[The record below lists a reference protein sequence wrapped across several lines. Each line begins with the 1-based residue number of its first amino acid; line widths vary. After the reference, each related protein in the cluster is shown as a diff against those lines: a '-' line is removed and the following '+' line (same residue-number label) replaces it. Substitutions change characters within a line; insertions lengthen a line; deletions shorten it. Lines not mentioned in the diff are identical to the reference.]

1 MDHITRCN
9 CVVCRLRKLG
19 NKNKMRSVHCT
30 IIFTFG
36 SRPQVHDID
45 DVIPMGFSHSEF
57 ATLGVSKADALS
69 PASIHRMLM
78 NAVGKYHEVLKL
90 LESGH
95 DLDDDEDV
103 HLDENDDDE
112 EKMRN

>member
-1 MDHITRCN
+1 MDHINRCN

-19 NKNKMRSVHCT
+19 NKNEMRSLHCT
-30 IIFTFG
+30 IIFTHG
-36 SRPQVHDID
+36 KGPQIHDID

-57 ATLGVSKADALS
+57 ATLGVSKTDVIS
-69 PASIHRMLM
+69 PETIHRMLM
-78 NAVGKYHEVLKL
+78 NAVGKYHEELKTL
-90 LESGH
+90 VSMH
-95 DLDDDEDV
+95 DLGDELEM